1 MARKMF
7 ERELAELAEE
17 MVSMGNDVDGRLLE
31 TIEALRTLN
40 LDKAREVAQS
50 DEQIDRQEHQ
60 IEKMCLN
67 LIALQQPIAGDL
79 RMIAACLKI
88 LTDMERVADQCADIC
103 EIVAGGDF
111 NGNSLALSHV
121 VRMLEEARGMFR
133 RSIDVFI
140 SHDVEEAKAICEY
153 DDVVDLMFSK
163 IILEVCDIITQN
175 PRNVMCEVDLI
186 FITKYIERTADH
198 ATNIAEWVIYMENGV
213 HPELNE
219 KI

>member
-7 ERELAELAEE
+7 QRELEELARE
-17 MVSMGNDVDGRLLE
+17 MTGMGNEVDSRLIE
-31 TIEALRTLN
+31 TIEALRTLD
-40 LDKAREVAQS
+40 LQKARQVAQG
-50 DEQIDRQEHQ
+50 DGPIDAKEQQ

-103 EIVAGGDF
+103 DIVAGGDF

-121 VRMLEEARGMFR
+121 VRMLEEARSMFR
-133 RSIDVFI
+133 RAIDVFI
-140 SHDVEEAKAICEY
+140 SRDVNEAKAICEY
-153 DDVVDLMFSK
+153 DDVVDSLFSK

-198 ATNIAEWVIYMENGV
+198 ATNIAEWVIYIENGE
-213 HPELNE
+213 HPDLNP
-219 KI
+219 KL